1 MRKSSSRKK
10 NSELLEALAGREE
23 VLRTFAAGEDLDD
36 EQVARV
42 ERFRRCFDGWAQ
54 VDKDIFYLCLTR
66 NVSECARL
74 LQVSRRLIDKRYK
87 ELCKEFI

>member
-1 MRKSSSRKK
+1 MRKSSRKK
-10 NSELLEALAGREE
+10 NSELLAALAGREE

-42 ERFRRCFDGWAQ
+42 ERFRRCYNGWTQ
-54 VDKDIFYLCLTR
+54 VDRDVFYLCLTR

-87 ELCKEFI
+87 ELCKEFM

>member
-1 MRKSSSRKK
+1 MRKSSKEK

-23 VLRTFAAGEDLDD
+23 VLRTFTAGEDLDD

-42 ERFRRCFDGWAQ
+42 ERFRRCFDGWTQ
-54 VDKDIFYLCLTR
+54 VDRDVFYLCLTR

-87 ELCKEFI
+87 ELCKEFM